1 MEERNNRSNTMLLT
15 VIAIA
20 TLLVVVIGATFAYFT
35 AAIDTAE
42 TVSTVEL
49 QGTTLT
55 IAFSDSNPSVG
66 ITEGLVPQ
74 KNLESVTHK
83 DFSLTA
89 SNPSSATVKYTL
101 YLAVTK
107 NSFALKDNSGH
118 TSLTYSLT
126 ATTNN
131 GGEVSNKVKQN
142 IPAYDLTN
150 LKYANGQSKPA
161 YTGGTDNLAPIQAA
175 NTDLVNSGANTFYL
189 HGDFDNGNSAT
200 RGNGTEDGTQ
210 IYGINLGSGTIAARN
225 NSLTHSYRLDIFF
238 DENELN
244 QDYDKNSEFNG
255 YVAIDAD
262 AITSA

>member
-66 ITEGLVPQ
+66 LTEGLVPQ
-74 KNLESVTHK
+74 KNLESVTNK
-83 DFSLTA
+83 TFSLTA
-89 SNPSSATVKYTL
+89 SNPSSATVNYTL
-101 YLAVTK
+101 YLVVTE
-107 NSFALKDNSGH
+107 NSFALKDNSGK

-131 GGEVSNKVKQN
+131 GGEVTNKVKQN
-142 IPAYDLTN
+142 IPVFDLTN
-150 LKYANGQSKPA
+150 LPKASTGTKGSYTAGTGDAPKQTVQLNGNSTYA
-161 YTGGTDNLAPIQAA
+161 IR
-175 NTDLVNSGANTFYL
+175 L
-189 HGDFDNGNSAT
+189 HGDDQNRATGGGAEEGNLV
-200 RGNGTEDGTQ
+200 
-210 IYGINLGSGTIAARN
+210 YGLDLGSGTIAARN
-225 NSLTHSYRLDIFF
+225 NSLTHSYRLDLYF

-244 QDYDKNSEFNG
+244 QDYDKDSIFSG